1 MSEAPIG
8 LLYDIHGNLVAL
20 ESVLDEAQQAG
31 AASYLLGGDYAAF
44 GPWPRETVEL
54 LETVPAVVRIRG
66 NVERWLREEPDVPLD
81 ARELVDAAIAAARE
95 ALGPELGTRL
105 YELPLRAELDGMLV
119 CHGS

>member
-31 AASYLLGGDYAAF
+31 AASYLLGGDYATF

-54 LETVPAVVRIRG
+54 LETLPAGGRIRRNG
-66 NVERWLREEPDVPLD
+66 ERRLRGETQGP
-81 ARELVDAAIAAARE
+81 AAARPPV
-95 ALGPELGTRL
+95 A
-105 YELPLRAELDGMLV
+105 RAGAARGESA
-119 CHGS
+119 GSSRAAAWF